1 MSTQTASVNSFGGCN
16 QHSGW
21 MRARSPNTKTIS
33 HSRPPRL
40 RIMLK
45 TGFRPP
51 PDCLIKP
58 LQVALANYTW
68 MASGCFS
75 SPLDF
80 FITANFSKAS
90 QQRSQ
95 FSANKWTS
103 QFAFCSIYSFR
114 LKGPIYCLQKRTKKK
129 CQAPL
134 NCFVEI
140 WCWQPVLNFKLTFFF
155 FLPTHG
161 LLSHQRIEQEWREMH
176 YKKGGTELLCYRT
189 LWLCCR
195 LVPGEAA
202 LRGGKSRGREKHL
215 TKDGIGRI

>member
-58 LQVALANYTW
+58 LQVALANDTW
-68 MASGCFS
+68 MGSGCFS

-95 FSANKWTS
+95 FSANRWTS
-103 QFAFCSIYSFR
+103 QFAFCSIYSFT
-114 LKGPIYCLQKRTKKK
+114 LKGPIYCLQKRTKKNAK
-129 CQAPL
+129 HH
-134 NCFVEI
+134 
-140 WCWQPVLNFKLTFFF
+140 WTVLWKSNVDNQFSILSWLSFFF
-155 FLPTHG
+155 SPHMACWAT
-161 LLSHQRIEQEWREMH
+161 RE
-176 YKKGGTELLCYRT
+176 
-189 LWLCCR
+189 
-195 LVPGEAA
+195 
-202 LRGGKSRGREKHL
+202 
-215 TKDGIGRI
+215 